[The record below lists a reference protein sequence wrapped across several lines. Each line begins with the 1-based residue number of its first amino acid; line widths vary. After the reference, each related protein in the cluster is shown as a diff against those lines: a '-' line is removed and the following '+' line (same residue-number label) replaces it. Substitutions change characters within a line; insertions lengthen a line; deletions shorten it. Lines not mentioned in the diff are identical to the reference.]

1 MKVAGSNYYVWGN
14 GCVFDTGDKIWLG
27 NGNPNG
33 NGEVIKINRGG
44 KGGGQVNTI
53 FRHEKQIKVKSAVTR
68 ICKDT
73 LEVPSEMVLKF
84 RTTL

>member
-1 MKVAGSNYYVWGN
+1 MFDCCADAMKVAGSNYYVWGN

-44 KGGGQVNTI
+44 G
-53 FRHEKQIKVKSAVTR
+53 
-68 ICKDT
+68 
-73 LEVPSEMVLKF
+73 PS
-84 RTTL
+84 